1 MQSFEQLQKKM
12 QVPKIQ
18 KGGVSYSFRNAEEID
33 THFKKVSDGWTLVFD
48 DSIVSFGERLF
59 YISKAIVEREEDGR
73 KYSSQGIAELTEVPV
88 ITTKTG
94 KTIQQMQAPQWTGAV
109 GSYARKYALQGLF
122 AMGEEDVDKYQK
134 ITKDEFDNLMSNI
147 EAKSNSEEQ
156 VQQAISYI
164 CTQMGVYDITDL
176 LMIHLPE
183 VTNIV
188 NQLGRKKAGN
198 Q

>member
-18 KGGVSYSFRNAEEID
+18 KGGVSYSFRNAEESD

-48 DSIVSFGERLF
+48 DTIVNFGERLF
-59 YISKAIVEREEDGR
+59 YIAKAIVEREEDGK

-94 KTIQQMQAPQWTGAV
+94 QTIQQMQAPQWTGAV

>member
-48 DSIVSFGERLF
+48 DTIVNFGERLF

-122 AMGEEDVDKYQK
+122 AMGEEDVEKYQK

-164 CTQMGVYDITDL
+164 CTQMGIYDITDL

-183 VTNIV
+183 VNDIV
-188 NQLGRKKAGN
+188 SKLGRKKG
-198 Q
+198 

>member
-33 THFKKVSDGWTLVFD
+33 THFKKVSEGWTLVFD
-48 DSIVSFGERLF
+48 DSIVNFGERLF

-188 NQLGRKKAGN
+188 NQLGRKKVGN

>member
-48 DSIVSFGERLF
+48 DTIVNFGERLF
-59 YISKAIVEREEDGR
+59 YIAKAIVEREEDSK

-147 EAKSNSEEQ
+147 EAKSTSKEQ

-188 NQLGRKKAGN
+188 NQLGRKKG
-198 Q
+198 

>member
-33 THFKKVSDGWTLVFD
+33 THFKKVSVGWTLVFD

-94 KTIQQMQAPQWTGAV
+94 KTIQQMQTPQWTGAV

-183 VTNIV
+183 VNDIV
-188 NQLGRKKAGN
+188 SKLGRKKG
-198 Q
+198 

>member
-48 DSIVSFGERLF
+48 DTIVNFGERLF

-73 KYSSQGIAELTEVPV
+73 KYSSQGIAELTEVPK

-134 ITKDEFDNLMSNI
+134 ITKDEFDNLISNI

>member
-18 KGGVSYSFRNAEEID
+18 KGGVSYSFRTAEEID

-48 DSIVSFGERLF
+48 DTIVNFGERLF
-59 YISKAIVEREEDGR
+59 YIAKAIVEREEDGR
-73 KYSSQGIAELTEVPV
+73 KYSSQGIAELAEVPV

-188 NQLGRKKAGN
+188 NQLGRKKVGN

>member
-188 NQLGRKKAGN
+188 NQLGRKKVGN

>member
-18 KGGVSYSFRNAEEID
+18 KGSVSYSFRNAEEID

-48 DSIVSFGERLF
+48 DTIVNFGERLF

-188 NQLGRKKAGN
+188 NQLGRKKAGI

>member
-48 DSIVSFGERLF
+48 DTIVNFGERLF
-59 YISKAIVEREEDGR
+59 YIAKAIVEREEGS
-73 KYSSQGIAELTEVPV
+73 KKCSSQGIAELAEVPV

-164 CTQMGVYDITDL
+164 CTQIGVYDITDL

-188 NQLGRKKAGN
+188 NQLGRKKVGN

>member
-48 DSIVSFGERLF
+48 DTIVNFGERLF
-59 YISKAIVEREEDGR
+59 YISKAIVEREEDSK

-188 NQLGRKKAGN
+188 NQLGRKKVGN

>member
-48 DSIVSFGERLF
+48 DTIVNFGERLF

-134 ITKDEFDNLMSNI
+134 ITKDEFDNLMGNI

-156 VQQAISYI
+156 VQKAISYI
-164 CTQMGVYDITDL
+164 CNQMGIYDITDL

-183 VTNIV
+183 VNDIV
-188 NQLGRKKAGN
+188 SKLGRKKVGN

>member
-33 THFKKVSDGWTLVFD
+33 THFKKVSEGWTLVFD
-48 DSIVSFGERLF
+48 DTIVIFGERLF
-59 YISKAIVEREEDGR
+59 YIAKAIVEREEDGR
-73 KYSSQGIAELTEVPV
+73 KYSSQGIAELAEVPV

-164 CTQMGVYDITDL
+164 CTQMGIYDITDL

-183 VTNIV
+183 VNDIV
-188 NQLGRKKAGN
+188 SKLGRKKG
-198 Q
+198 

>member
-12 QVPKIQ
+12 QVPKNQ
-18 KGGVSYSFRNAEEID
+18 KGGVSYSFRTAEEID
-33 THFKKVSDGWTLVFD
+33 THFKKVSEGWTLVFD
-48 DSIVSFGERLF
+48 DTIVNFGERLF
-59 YISKAIVEREEDGR
+59 YIAKAIVEREEDGK
-73 KYSSQGIAELTEVPV
+73 KYSSQGIAELNEVPV

-188 NQLGRKKAGN
+188 NQLGRKKVGN

>member
-12 QVPKIQ
+12 QVPKVK

-33 THFKKVSDGWTLVFD
+33 THFKKVSVGWTLVFND
-48 DSIVSFGERLF
+48 KIVNFGERLF
-59 YISKAIVEREEDGR
+59 YIAEAIVEREEDGR
-73 KYSSQGIAELTEVPV
+73 KYSSQGIAELAEVPV

-176 LMIHLPE
+176 LMIHLPS

>member
-33 THFKKVSDGWTLVFD
+33 THFKKVSEGWTLVFD
-48 DSIVSFGERLF
+48 DTIVNFGERLF
-59 YISKAIVEREEDGR
+59 YIAKAIVEREEDGK

-188 NQLGRKKAGN
+188 NQLGRKKVGN

>member
-48 DSIVSFGERLF
+48 DTIVNFGERLF

>member
-48 DSIVSFGERLF
+48 DKIVNFGERLF
-59 YISKAIVEREEDGR
+59 YIAEAIVEREEDGR
-73 KYSSQGIAELTEVPV
+73 KYSSQGIAELAEVPV

-164 CTQMGVYDITDL
+164 CNQMGIYDITDL

-183 VTNIV
+183 VNDIV
-188 NQLGRKKAGN
+188 SKLGRKKG
-198 Q
+198 

>member
-18 KGGVSYSFRNAEEID
+18 KGDVSYSFRNAEEID
-33 THFKKVSDGWTLVFD
+33 THFKKVSDGWTLVFND
-48 DSIVSFGERLF
+48 KIVNFGERLF
-59 YISKAIVEREEDGR
+59 YIAEAIVEREEDCK

-183 VTNIV
+183 VNSIV
-188 NQLGRKKAGN
+188 SQLGKKKEGN

>member
-12 QVPKIQ
+12 QVPKVK

-33 THFKKVSDGWTLVFD
+33 THFKKVSEGWTLVFD

-73 KYSSQGIAELTEVPV
+73 KYSSQGIAELAEVPV

-188 NQLGRKKAGN
+188 NQLGRKKVGN

>member
-48 DSIVSFGERLF
+48 DTIVNFGERLF
-59 YISKAIVEREEDGR
+59 YIAKAIVEREEDSK

-176 LMIHLPE
+176 LMIHLPA
-183 VTNIV
+183 VNDIV
-188 NQLGRKKAGN
+188 NQLGRKKVGN

>member
-48 DSIVSFGERLF
+48 DTIVNFGERLF
-59 YISKAIVEREEDGR
+59 YIAKAIVEREEDGK

-176 LMIHLPE
+176 LMIHLTE

-188 NQLGRKKAGN
+188 NQLGRKKVGN

>member
-33 THFKKVSDGWTLVFD
+33 THFKKVSEGWTLVFD
-48 DSIVSFGERLF
+48 DSIVNFGERLF

>member
-33 THFKKVSDGWTLVFD
+33 THFKKVFVGWTLVFND
-48 DSIVSFGERLF
+48 KIVNFGERLF
-59 YISKAIVEREEDGR
+59 YIAEAIVEREEDCK

-164 CTQMGVYDITDL
+164 CTQMGIYDITDL

-183 VTNIV
+183 VNDIV
-188 NQLGRKKAGN
+188 SKLGRKKG
-198 Q
+198 

>member
-48 DSIVSFGERLF
+48 DTIVNFGERLF
-59 YISKAIVEREEDGR
+59 YIAKAIVEREEDGK
-73 KYSSQGIAELTEVPV
+73 KYSSQGIAELNEVPV

-164 CTQMGVYDITDL
+164 CTQMGIYDITDL

-188 NQLGRKKAGN
+188 NQLGRKKVGN

>member
-12 QVPKIQ
+12 QVPKVK

-164 CTQMGVYDITDL
+164 CTQMGIYDITDL

-183 VTNIV
+183 VNDIV
-188 NQLGRKKAGN
+188 SKLGRKKG
-198 Q
+198 

>member
-48 DSIVSFGERLF
+48 DTIVNFGERLF
-59 YISKAIVEREEDGR
+59 YIAKAIVEREEDGK

-188 NQLGRKKAGN
+188 NQLGRKKVGN

>member
-18 KGGVSYSFRNAEEID
+18 KGGVSYSFRTAEEID

-48 DSIVSFGERLF
+48 DTIVNFGERLF
-59 YISKAIVEREEDGR
+59 YISKAIVEREEDCK

>member
-48 DSIVSFGERLF
+48 DSIVNFGERLF
-59 YISKAIVEREEDGR
+59 YISKAIVEREEDSK

>member
-48 DSIVSFGERLF
+48 DTIVNFGERLF
-59 YISKAIVEREEDGR
+59 YIAKAIVEREEDGK

-164 CTQMGVYDITDL
+164 CTQMGIYDITDL
-176 LMIHLPE
+176 LLIHLPE
-183 VTNIV
+183 VNDIV
-188 NQLGRKKAGN
+188 SKLGRKKG
-198 Q
+198 

>member
-48 DSIVSFGERLF
+48 DSIVNFGERLF

-88 ITTKTG
+88 ITTKAG

-198 Q
+198 

>member
-12 QVPKIQ
+12 QVPKVK

-33 THFKKVSDGWTLVFD
+33 THFKKVSEGWTLVFD

-73 KYSSQGIAELTEVPV
+73 KYSSQGIAELAEVPV

-164 CTQMGVYDITDL
+164 CTQMGIYDITDL

-183 VTNIV
+183 VNDIV
-188 NQLGRKKAGN
+188 SKLGRKKG
-198 Q
+198 

>member
-33 THFKKVSDGWTLVFD
+33 THFKKVSEGWTLVFD
-48 DSIVSFGERLF
+48 DTIVNFGERLF
-59 YISKAIVEREEDGR
+59 YIAKAIVEREEDGK

-176 LMIHLPE
+176 LMIHLPS

>member
-48 DSIVSFGERLF
+48 DTIVNFGERLF
-59 YISKAIVEREEDGR
+59 YISKAIVEREEDCK

-188 NQLGRKKAGN
+188 NQLGRKKVGN

>member
-48 DSIVSFGERLF
+48 DTIVNFGERLF

-134 ITKDEFDNLMSNI
+134 ITKDEFDNLMGNI